1 MKSYR
6 DLEIYQKAYEL
17 AIQVHEMSLKL
28 PSYELYE
35 QGSQI
40 RRASKSIKDNIVEG
54 YGRRRYKQ
62 DFIRF
67 LIYAQS
73 SCDETISQLNMINDI
88 HFTNGQF
95 NDLLNEYDQLGKRI
109 NTFIQYV
116 EKNWNNLKRETS
128 N

>member
-6 DLEIYQKAYEL
+6 DLEIYQEAYKL
-17 AIQVHEMSLKL
+17 ALEVHKVSLKL
-28 PSYELYE
+28 PKFELYE

-62 DFIRF
+62 DFIKF
-67 LIYAQS
+67 LIYSQS
-73 SCDETISQLNMINDI
+73 SCDETISQLNMISEI
-88 HFTNGQF
+88 HFLEKPLTELI
-95 NDLLNEYDQLGKRI
+95 DKYEVLGRKI

-116 EKNWNNLKRETS
+116 ETNWK
-128 N
+128 